1 MTHTTLMKNLLAGAA
16 LFALGA
22 VTMWLARPASV
33 EAQSPRVYELRTY
46 HCMPGRLEALKT
58 RFRQHTMKLFVKH
71 GMKNIG
77 YWIPAEAPASQDTLI
92 YIVAHESRDA
102 AKKSWTDFGN
112 DPEWKAVRDAS
123 EKDGK
128 IVEKVDSVY
137 MTPTDFSAL
146 K

>member
-1 MTHTTLMKNLLAGAA
+1 MTLMKNLLAGAA

-22 VTMWLARPASV
+22 VTIWLARPAVV

-58 RFRQHTMKLFVKH
+58 RFRDHTTKIFAKH

-77 YWIPAEAPASQDTLI
+77 YWIPADAPASQDTLI
-92 YIVAHESRDA
+92 YILAHESREA

-146 K
+146 R